1 VTPTEMWSKNEEDI
15 PWQCKPCALLM
26 SPDMRPDPI
35 LKAEG
40 IKVTKLMIIIFKKER
55 KATVTV
61 KV

>member
-1 VTPTEMWSKNEEDI
+1 MKKTSLGSANPVP
-15 PWQCKPCALLM
+15 LLM